1 MSVASHEEVAS
12 ATSGAIA
19 DISGGPKS
27 FELDVVLRQF
37 VIFHVGKEVFAVRL
51 SAVQE
56 IIRMPNVVK
65 VPMSPPAL
73 EGLANLRGS
82 VLPILNLR
90 EIFHF
95 PEALHDDSTRVVVLD
110 HGRPV
115 GLVVDRMAN
124 VVTVDPDRIEAASN
138 IGAAIDTGLLTG
150 MIKGEKGGSMVM
162 ILDTAKTVEREFQGA
177 MKNAAERLAQG
188 VREVQADSKASQQA
202 VLDEDHLVSFEVAD
216 QEYAFPIERVEEII
230 QLPSQITQL
239 PNSHGHV
246 LGVITLRNRLL
257 PLVSLRNMFGL
268 PQVEMTEANKVV
280 VISLGE
286 GVSVGVVMDGVKEV
300 LRVARNIVDP
310 MPALLSQGQAM
321 NDIQAICRLQ
331 DGRRLV
337 SVLSAERMFRAEDL
351 RKAVDEADK
360 VETMAGSETRNS
372 GAESEQEEQFVVF
385 RLMEEEYGVPI
396 EAVQEIVRVPED
408 LTRIP
413 KTPQFIE
420 GVVNLRGVVL
430 PVLDQ
435 RSRFGLPGATRNDRQ
450 RIMVFTINGVRTGFI
465 VDSVSEV
472 MRIRLKHVGPAPAL
486 SARQQRL
493 INRVANLEEQKRMI
507 LLLEV
512 EQLLNFDEL
521 DELKLVA

>member
-1 MSVASHEEVAS
+1 MSVVSEQEVAD
-12 ATSGAIA
+12 ATPEAVAGNSGAQRI
-19 DISGGPKS
+19 
-27 FELDVVLRQF
+27 FESDVVSRQF

-82 VLPILNLR
+82 VLPVLNLR
-90 EIFHF
+90 EIFSF
-95 PEALHDDSTRVVVLD
+95 PVALHDDSTRVVVLD
-110 HGRPV
+110 HGRPI
-115 GLVVDRMAN
+115 GLVVDRMSN
-124 VVTVDPDRIEAASN
+124 VVTVDQDRIEPVSN
-138 IGAAIDTGLLTG
+138 MGAAIDTGLLTG
-150 MIKGEKGGSMVM
+150 MIKSDRGQGMVM
-162 ILDTAKTVEREFQGA
+162 ILDTAKTVEREFRGAIQSAADRMSQGGHEGREER
-177 MKNAAERLAQG
+177 KSSLAAA
-188 VREVQADSKASQQA
+188 
-202 VLDEDHLVSFEVAD
+202 LDEDHLVSFEVAD

-230 QLPSQITQL
+230 QLPDQITQL

-257 PLVSLRNMFGL
+257 PLVSLRTMFGL
-268 PQVEMTEANKVV
+268 PSIKMSDANKVV
-280 VISLGE
+280 VITVGE

-300 LRVARNIVDP
+300 LRVARTIVDP

-321 NDIQAICRLQ
+321 NDIESICRLQ
-331 DGRRLV
+331 DGKRLV
-337 SVLSAERMFRAEDL
+337 SVLSAERMFKIDEI
-351 RKAVDEADK
+351 RKAVSDVEKDED
-360 VETMAGSETRNS
+360 MAKSDAAAY
-372 GAESEQEEQFVVF
+372 GAEMEEEEQFVVF

-396 EAVQEIVRVPED
+396 EAVQEIVRVPDE

-413 KTPQFIE
+413 KTPEFIE

-435 RSRFGLPGATRNDRQ
+435 RTRFGLPSTDRNDRQ

-472 MRIRLKHVGPAPAL
+472 MRIGMRQVGPAPAL

-512 EQLLNFDEL
+512 KQLLNFNEL
-521 DELKLVA
+521 DELKMVA

>member
-1 MSVASHEEVAS
+1 M
-12 ATSGAIA
+12 
-19 DISGGPKS
+19 
-27 FELDVVLRQF
+27 
-37 VIFHVGKEVFAVRL
+37 IFHVGKELFAVRL

-95 PEALHDDSTRVVVLD
+95 PPALHDDSTRVVVLD

-138 IGAAIDTGLLTG
+138 IGSAIDTGLLTG
-150 MIKGEKGGSMVM
+150 MIKSENGGSMVM
-162 ILDTAKTVEREFQGA
+162 ILDTAKTVEREFRGA
-177 MKNAAERLAQG
+177 MKNAADRLAQG
-188 VREVQADSKASQQA
+188 VHDVREEGKSSQQA
-202 VLDEDHLVSFEVAD
+202 ALDEDHLVSFEVAD

-257 PLVSLRNMFGL
+257 PLVSLRSMFGL
-268 PQVEMTEANKVV
+268 PEIEMSEADKVV

-337 SVLSAERMFRAEDL
+337 SVLSAERMFRSEDL
-351 RKAVDEADK
+351 RKAVSAAEKGDD
-360 VETMAGSETRNS
+360 MSISDAGKHA
-372 GAESEQEEQFVVF
+372 AESEQEEQFVVF

-396 EAVQEIVRVPED
+396 EAVQEIVRVPDE

-435 RSRFGLPGATRNDRQ
+435 RSRFGLPGAARNDRQ
-450 RIMVFTINGVRTGFI
+450 RIMVFTIDGVRTGFI

-472 MRIRLKHVGPAPAL
+472 MRIRLRNVGPAPAL

-507 LLLEV
+507 LLLKV

>member
-1 MSVASHEEVAS
+1 MDAPSNV
-12 ATSGAIA
+12 IA
-19 DISGGPKS
+19 ANLANTKS
-27 FELDVVLRQF
+27 LESDVVSRQF

-56 IIRMPNVVK
+56 IIRMPTLVK

-82 VLPILNLR
+82 VLPVLNLR

-95 PEALHDDSTRVVVLD
+95 PAALHDDSTRVVVLD

-124 VVTVDPDRIEAASN
+124 VVTVDPDRIEAASH

-150 MIKGEKGGSMVM
+150 MIKSENGKSMVM
-162 ILDTAKTVEREFQGA
+162 ILDAAKTVEREFRGA
-177 MKNAAERLAQG
+177 IQNVAERLAQG
-188 VREVQADSKASQQA
+188 AHEVRVESKASEQA

-230 QLPSQITQL
+230 QLPNQITQL

-268 PQVEMTEANKVV
+268 PPVEMSDANKVV
-280 VISLGE
+280 VISLGD

-310 MPALLSQGQAM
+310 MPPLLSQGQAM
-321 NDIQAICRLQ
+321 NDIEAICRLQ

-337 SVLSAERMFRAEDL
+337 SVLSAERMFKAEEL
-351 RKAVDEADK
+351 RKVVSDADK
-360 VETMAGSETRNS
+360 DDDGMASAQTSKSAG
-372 GAESEQEEQFVVF
+372 ESEQEEQFVVF

-396 EAVQEIVRVPED
+396 EAVQEIVRVPDE

-413 KTPQFIE
+413 KTPEFIE

-435 RSRFGLPGATRNDRQ
+435 RSRFGLPGADRNDRQ

-472 MRIRLKHVGPAPAL
+472 MRIGLRHVGPAPAL

-493 INRVANLEEQKRMI
+493 INRVANLEDQKRMI

-512 EQLLNFDEL
+512 EQLLNFSEL
-521 DELKLVA
+521 DELKMVA

>member
-1 MSVASHEEVAS
+1 
-12 ATSGAIA
+12 
-19 DISGGPKS
+19 
-27 FELDVVLRQF
+27 
-37 VIFHVGKEVFAVRL
+37 
-51 SAVQE
+51 
-56 IIRMPNVVK
+56 
-65 VPMSPPAL
+65 
-73 EGLANLRGS
+73 
-82 VLPILNLR
+82 
-90 EIFHF
+90 
-95 PEALHDDSTRVVVLD
+95 
-110 HGRPV
+110 
-115 GLVVDRMAN
+115 MAN
-124 VVTVDPDRIEAASN
+124 VVTVDPDRIEAATT
-138 IGAAIDTGLLTG
+138 IGASVDTGLLTG
-150 MIKGEKGGSMVM
+150 MIKSENGGAMVM
-162 ILDTAKTVEREFQGA
+162 ILDTARTVEREFRSTVQSS
-177 MKNAAERLAQG
+177 AERLAKG
-188 VREVQADSKASQQA
+188 VTESQEQRDPSLQA
-202 VLDEDHLVSFEVAD
+202 VLDEDHLVSFDVAD

-230 QLPSQITQL
+230 QLPNQITHL

-268 PQVEMTEANKVV
+268 PAVDMSDANKVV

-310 MPALLSQGQAM
+310 MPALLSQGQSL
-321 NDIQAICRLQ
+321 NDIQSICRLQ

-337 SVLSAERMFRAEDL
+337 SVLSAERMFKSEEL
-351 RKAVDEADK
+351 RKVVSDVDKGEEMSTSDAVNSV
-360 VETMAGSETRNS
+360 VESD
-372 GAESEQEEQFVVF
+372 QEEQFVVF

-396 EAVQEIVRVPED
+396 DAVQEIVRVPDE

-413 KTPQFIE
+413 KTPAFIE

-435 RSRFGLPGATRNDRQ
+435 RSRFGLPCCDRNDRQ

-472 MRIRLKHVGPAPAL
+472 MRIRMRYVGPAPSL
-486 SARQQRL
+486 SANQKRL

-512 EQLLNFDEL
+512 EQLLNFTEL

>member
-1 MSVASHEEVAS
+1 MSVENEEGVAN
-12 ATSGAIA
+12 ATSAN
-19 DISGGPKS
+19 SGRAKDS
-27 FELDVVLRQF
+27 ESDVVLRQF
-37 VIFHVGKEVFAVRL
+37 VIFHVGKELFAVRL

-82 VLPILNLR
+82 VLPVLNLR
-90 EIFHF
+90 EIFNF
-95 PEALHDDSTRVVVLD
+95 PQAMHDDSTRVVVLD

-124 VVTVDPDRIEAASN
+124 VVTVDPDRIEAASS
-138 IGAAIDTGLLTG
+138 IGSAIDTGLLTG
-150 MIKGEKGGSMVM
+150 MIKSENGGAMVM
-162 ILDTAKTVEREFQGA
+162 ILDTAKTVEREFRGA
-177 MKNAAERLAQG
+177 IKSAAERLGQDG
-188 VREVQADSKASQQA
+188 RELREESKSSQQA
-202 VLDEDHLVSFEVAD
+202 ALDEDHLVSFEVAD

-257 PLVSLRNMFGL
+257 PLVSLRSMFGL
-268 PQVEMTEANKVV
+268 PEVGMSEANKVV

-337 SVLSAERMFRAEDL
+337 SVLSAERMFKSEDL
-351 RKAVDEADK
+351 RKIVSAAEKVGEMGNSEAGK
-360 VETMAGSETRNS
+360 TAG
-372 GAESEQEEQFVVF
+372 ESEQEEQFVVF

-396 EAVQEIVRVPED
+396 EAVQEIVRVPDE

-435 RSRFGLPGATRNDRQ
+435 RSRFGLPAANRNDRQ

-472 MRIRLKHVGPAPAL
+472 MRIGLRYVGPAPAL

-507 LLLEV
+507 LLLKV
-512 EQLLNFDEL
+512 DQLLNFDEL

>member
-1 MSVASHEEVAS
+1 MSVVSEQEVAN
-12 ATSGAIA
+12 ATSEAVATNLGQ
-19 DISGGPKS
+19 PKNLES
-27 FELDVVLRQF
+27 DVVSRQF

-56 IIRMPNVVK
+56 IIRMPTLVK

-82 VLPILNLR
+82 VLPVLNLR

-95 PEALHDDSTRVVVLD
+95 PMALHDDFTRVVVLD

-150 MIKGEKGGSMVM
+150 MIKGENGAMVM
-162 ILDTAKTVEREFQGA
+162 ILDAAKTVEREFRGVIQSA
-177 MKNAAERLAQG
+177 TERLAQG
-188 VREVQADSKASQQA
+188 AHEVRAEGKASEQA

-230 QLPSQITQL
+230 QLPNQITQL

-268 PQVEMTEANKVV
+268 PPIEMSEANKVV
-280 VISLGE
+280 VITLGD

-310 MPALLSQGQAM
+310 MPPLLSQGQAM
-321 NDIQAICRLQ
+321 NDIEAICRLQ

-337 SVLSAERMFRAEDL
+337 SVLSAERMFRTEDL
-351 RKAVDEADK
+351 RKAVSDADK
-360 VETMAGSETRNS
+360 DKEMSTTEKGNS
-372 GAESEQEEQFVVF
+372 VADNEQEEQFVVF

-396 EAVQEIVRVPED
+396 EAVQEIVRVPDE

-413 KTPQFIE
+413 KTPDFIE

-435 RSRFGLPGATRNDRQ
+435 RSRFGLPGAERNDRQ
-450 RIMVFTINGVRTGFI
+450 RIMVFTINGVRTGFV
-465 VDSVSEV
+465 VDLVSEV
-472 MRIRLKHVGPAPAL
+472 MRIGLRHVGPAPAL

-512 EQLLNFDEL
+512 EQLLNFNEL

>member
-1 MSVASHEEVAS
+1 MSVVSEQEVAD
-12 ATSGAIA
+12 ATSEAVA
-19 DISGGPKS
+19 TNSGQPRKMES
-27 FELDVVLRQF
+27 DVVSRQF

-56 IIRMPNVVK
+56 IIRMPNLVK

-82 VLPILNLR
+82 VLPVLNLR

-95 PEALHDDSTRVVVLD
+95 PMALHDDSTRVVVLD

-150 MIKGEKGGSMVM
+150 MIKGENGAMVM
-162 ILDTAKTVEREFQGA
+162 ILDAAKTVEREFRGVIQSATERLGQGA
-177 MKNAAERLAQG
+177 HDARTEGKGSEQT
-188 VREVQADSKASQQA
+188 

-230 QLPSQITQL
+230 QLPNQITEL

-268 PQVEMTEANKVV
+268 PPIEMSEANKVV
-280 VISLGE
+280 VISLGD

-310 MPALLSQGQAM
+310 MPPLLSQGQAM
-321 NDIQAICRLQ
+321 NDIEAICRLQ

-337 SVLSAERMFRAEDL
+337 SVLSAERMFRTEDL
-351 RKAVDEADK
+351 RKAVSDADK
-360 VETMAGSETRNS
+360 DNEMSTTEKGHSVADN
-372 GAESEQEEQFVVF
+372 EQEEQFVVF

-396 EAVQEIVRVPED
+396 EAVQEIVRVPDE

-413 KTPQFIE
+413 KTPDFIE

-435 RSRFGLPGATRNDRQ
+435 RSRFGLPGAERNDRQ
-450 RIMVFTINGVRTGFI
+450 RIMVFTINGVRTGFV

-472 MRIRLKHVGPAPAL
+472 MRIGLRHVGPAPAL

-512 EQLLNFDEL
+512 EQLLNFNEL
-521 DELKLVA
+521 DELKMVA

>member
-1 MSVASHEEVAS
+1 MSVVSEHEVAN
-12 ATSGAIA
+12 ATYNAIA
-19 DISGGPKS
+19 ANVVHPKDLES
-27 FELDVVLRQF
+27 DVVSRQF

-56 IIRMPNVVK
+56 IIRMPNLVK

-82 VLPILNLR
+82 VLPVLNLR

-95 PEALHDDSTRVVVLD
+95 PVALHDDSTRVVVLD

-124 VVTVDPDRIEAASN
+124 VVTVDPDRIEAASK

-150 MIKGEKGGSMVM
+150 MIKSENGQSMVM
-162 ILDTAKTVEREFQGA
+162 ILDAAKTVEREFRGVMQS
-177 MKNAAERLAQG
+177 AAERLAQG
-188 VREVQADSKASQQA
+188 AQEVRAESKASEQA

-230 QLPSQITQL
+230 QLPNQITQL

-257 PLVSLRNMFGL
+257 PLVSLRNMFCL
-268 PQVEMTEANKVV
+268 PPVEMSEANKVV
-280 VISLGE
+280 VISLGD

-321 NDIQAICRLQ
+321 NDIESICRLQ

-337 SVLSAERMFRAEDL
+337 SVLSAERMFKTEEL
-351 RKAVDEADK
+351 RKAVSDADK
-360 VETMAGSETRNS
+360 DNEMSIAETGNS
-372 GAESEQEEQFVVF
+372 VAESEQEEQFVVF

-396 EAVQEIVRVPED
+396 EAVQEIVRVPDE

-413 KTPQFIE
+413 KTPGFIE

-435 RSRFGLPGATRNDRQ
+435 RSRFGLPGVDRNDGQ

-472 MRIRLKHVGPAPAL
+472 MRIGLRHVGPAPAL

-512 EQLLNFDEL
+512 AQLLNFNEL